1 MNQQPLF
8 NDAPQNHKDFKIVQ
22 LIAKI
27 KDDLNRL
34 ESLFVMPEIVEKKPE
49 PIHWDKGL
57 RDNTKSLVLTLV
69 KKYGNNKIQR
79 NSNYLKNLIWDYR
92 VTDLAQLLKTLEER
106 NFCKIEYI
114 AGSNRIEHFS
124 FIKQ

>member
-1 MNQQPLF
+1 MNQLIILE
-8 NDAPQNHKDFKIVQ
+8 KIA
-22 LIAKI
+22 IIEKAIEEI
-27 KDDLNRL
+27 KA
-34 ESLFVMPEIVEKKPE
+34 SVSQIEIEETSNNVVY
-49 PIHWDKGL
+49 WDKGL
-57 RDNTKSLVLTLV
+57 RDNTKSLVLTLI

-79 NSNYLKNLIWDYR
+79 NSNYLKNLLWDYR

-124 FIKQ
+124 FIQP